1 MLMLCGYRL
10 ERADEATKI
19 RDEKAKDYVKE
30 QKLLQEKLKAARE
43 AVAKADAGDDKADAE
58 PIPDEDTKRAMEK
71 ANAAEGSGDG
81 HEIVEN
87 EEDKGLRVA
96 FEEKHAEWKK
106 RREER
111 GGKAADK
118 ELQDSLKHEKKLD
131 EGHKKSEADFM
142 AKVEKFCFRQAPLGL
157 DRYRNRYWWFPADA
171 TTLYVELPNVEPQIV
186 EAPMPRPERASDS
199 SEWRKW
205 CGVEAM
211 TKLASC
217 LNEKGARESELKNGI
232 LRVIDKIGPSVI
244 EGQEQSTVREY
255 LTVKGVTEV
264 KFYESFEF
272 AQQEARNIQEVL
284 NPEQQKML
292 SKELPDWETIMQNPT
307 GCDQTAQLL
316 LTLELA
322 VHESLAH
329 TKRTKRAAAS
339 ISVRTD
345 PLKAESCVQ
354 NGGMRAD
361 GLPPEDTTDD
371 SAVWQ
376 KDNEH
381 VNQRVRRNVLGE
393 DGQHAGKANG
403 TIVGYLPK
411 EKSDFKSKQTH
422 QDAALWRVKFDD
434 PEMGG
439 GVEDLEEYEVLQA
452 IQDYKEMQ
460 ASLQSAASL
469 RGGVV
474 PSRNEAGD
482 NSMGESAA
490 VGSEIFYDEGAIDM
504 AEASNKVTGALW
516 TRYLLISAGRSSAV
530 ALRLFARGGLRLLRS
545 LTGWLVLCSA
555 MQREAWRREL
565 DAAAKANSV
574 VRICY
579 SASVLCENVL
589 RVMSKTRNDLSS
601 APRRTRTERGKRSRE
616 VAELVS
622 AAFTGYT
629 ESGRRVKRV
638 NYAENQQHDSDSE

>member
-1 MLMLCGYRL
+1 MLYRCRL

-19 RDEKAKDYVKE
+19 RDEKAKDYFKE
-30 QKLLQEKLKAARE
+30 HKILQEKLKAAKE
-43 AVAKADAGDDKADAE
+43 AVSRADAGDDKADAE
-58 PIPDEDTKRAMEK
+58 PLPDEATMRAMEK
-71 ANAAEGSGDG
+71 ANAESGEAGNEMVESEG
-81 HEIVEN
+81 
-87 EEDKGLRVA
+87 DKALRVA
-96 FEEKHAEWKK
+96 FEEKHAEWKQ
-106 RREER
+106 RRQER

-118 ELQDSLKHEKKLD
+118 ELQDLLKQEKRLD
-131 EGHKKSEADFM
+131 EGYKKSEADYM
-142 AKVEKFCFRQAPLGL
+142 AKLEKFCFRQAPLGL

-171 TTLYVELPNVEPQIV
+171 ATLYVEPPNVEPPIV
-186 EAPMPRPERASDS
+186 EPPLPRHERASDS

-232 LRVIDKIGPSVI
+232 VRVIEKIGSSSV
-244 EGQEQSTVREY
+244 EGQEQSTVREQ

-264 KFYESFEF
+264 KFYESFEY
-272 AQQEARNIQEVL
+272 AQQEARNVQEVL
-284 NPEQQKML
+284 NPEQQKL
-292 SKELPDWETIMQNPT
+292 LLKEVPGWETIMQNPT

-316 LTLELA
+316 LGLELA

-329 TKRTKRAAAS
+329 TKRTKRAATS
-339 ISVRTD
+339 NSVRPD
-345 PLKAESCVQ
+345 AAKPGSSAQ
-354 NGGMRAD
+354 NGSLGTD
-361 GLPPEDTTDD
+361 GVHAEDAGDD
-371 SAVWQ
+371 SAEWQ

-381 VNQRVRRNVLGE
+381 VNHRVRRNVLGE

-474 PSRNEAGD
+474 PTRSEAGE
-482 NSMGESAA
+482 NSTSETTA

-516 TRYLLISAGRSSAV
+516 TRYIRVFCCLLCCNCCRS
-530 ALRLFARGGLRLLRS
+530 
-545 LTGWLVLCSA
+545 
-555 MQREAWRREL
+555 
-565 DAAAKANSV
+565 
-574 VRICY
+574 
-579 SASVLCENVL
+579 
-589 RVMSKTRNDLSS
+589 MSC
-601 APRRTRTERGKRSRE
+601 
-616 VAELVS
+616 
-622 AAFTGYT
+622 
-629 ESGRRVKRV
+629 
-638 NYAENQQHDSDSE
+638 